1 MQSLMYY
8 QFDYAIKND
17 DGDVVDS
24 SAGGERLSFIQGDGR
39 MVEGIEKA
47 LDGRAAGDKFS
58 VTLEPEDAFGWPQ
71 RSLVRTLG
79 TDMFDVDIEDIEVG
93 MIFQVGSGDSA
104 EVVKVVDL
112 GEGEIT
118 IDANHPLAGLRLN
131 FDIEVIEAREAT
143 TEEIEWMSISRSDTH

>member
-1 MQSLMYY
+1 
-8 QFDYAIKND
+8 
-17 DGDVVDS
+17 
-24 SAGGERLSFIQGDGR
+24 
-39 MVEGIEKA
+39 
-47 LDGRAAGDKFS
+47 
-58 VTLEPEDAFGWPQ
+58 
-71 RSLVRTLG
+71 
-79 TDMFDVDIEDIEVG
+79 MFDVDIEDIEVG

-143 TEEIEWMSISRSDTH
+143 TEEIEWMSISRTDTH